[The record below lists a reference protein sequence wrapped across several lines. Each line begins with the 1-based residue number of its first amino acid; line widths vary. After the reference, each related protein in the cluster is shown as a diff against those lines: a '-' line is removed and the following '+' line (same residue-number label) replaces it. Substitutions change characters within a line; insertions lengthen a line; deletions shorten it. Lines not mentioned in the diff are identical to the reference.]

1 VTSPARYKRHREA
14 DRRRQHVKYDSV
26 FDIVMLKMA
35 NVVDDKN
42 CAAMRES
49 VDWETEYGGYDH
61 VS

>member
-1 VTSPARYKRHREA
+1 MSSMTQFSTS
-14 DRRRQHVKYDSV
+14 
-26 FDIVMLKMA
+26 